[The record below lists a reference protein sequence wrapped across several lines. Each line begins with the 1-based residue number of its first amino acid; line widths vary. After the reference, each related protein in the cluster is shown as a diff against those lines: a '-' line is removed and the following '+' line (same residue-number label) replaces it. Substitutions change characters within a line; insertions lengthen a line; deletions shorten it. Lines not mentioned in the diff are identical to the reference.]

1 MIDINL
7 APWRKY
13 QRLRSARL
21 FLLWLVMGSVVIC
34 MLLAI
39 ADQYLQQALEQQSSQ
54 RVSLEKRMATH
65 QQAIEELAAE
75 AKLTSKIL
83 QRAAELKSLLAA
95 RFHAHQILLAL
106 AHSVPD
112 AVRYVEVDLSAG
124 GLTIVGIARSN
135 QLVAQLIDA
144 VSDSALDLS
153 MQLVSAESSSEK
165 GGDLGVSSRVEGV
178 ATPVRFEIYAQ
189 ALESENYGVKTP
201 HEN

>member
-95 RFHAHQILLAL
+95 RVHAHQILLAL

-178 ATPVRFEIYAQ
+178 ATLVRFEIYAQ
-189 ALESENYGVKTP
+189 ALESENYGVKNP